1 MEQTWLETR
10 FSAHPYNKGYIYTH
24 IPPTRSSRT
33 NRLTKRSRICFQ
45 TWKDLG
51 LLDLTNLGILPGE
64 PKRYWVFSSHRDGTQ
79 RWDDRDAA
87 RCQFLEPPF
96 MLGLHLLMHCQL
108 WGSVGPLQAYSWVP
122 NACKVWKGGGE
133 GNTSLHPI
141 QAPPPH
147 ICGFAS
153 SSAEPRVIEPAQ
165 GKRKLEKAVGFS

>member
-1 MEQTWLETR
+1 MEQTRLETC

-51 LLDLTNLGILPGE
+51 LLDLINLGILPGE
-64 PKRYWVFSSHRDGTQ
+64 PKSYWVFSSHRDGTQ

-87 RCQFLEPPF
+87 RCQFFEPPF
-96 MLGLHLLMHCQL
+96 MLGLHLLMHCQP
-108 WGSVGPLQAYSWVP
+108 WGSVGPLQAYRWVP
-122 NACKVWKGGGE
+122 VPVNWGGGE
-133 GNTSLHPI
+133 THRCTPI

-147 ICGFAS
+147 VCGFAS
-153 SSAEPRVIEPAQ
+153 SSAEPQVIEPAQ